1 MKKTIFLLSLLTFGS
16 CGYKRYADLS
26 VVANGNMENNP
37 KTEKLASQVEA
48 VYKTRK
54 NDPLE
59 ACIDKAV
66 YSVSGG
72 EYMKNVSIYFKRN
85 GRKIKVV
92 GDVYG
97 VRVATTDPGTNK

>member
-1 MKKTIFLLSLLTFGS
+1 MKKALILISLFSLGS

-72 EYMKNVSIYFKRN
+72 EYMKNISIYFKRN
-85 GRKIKVV
+85 GRKIKIV

-97 VRVATTDPGTNK
+97 VKPATAN